1 MGSNREQ
8 QLVDKIRQLL
18 PDSKKKYT
26 WVDIEKTDKLQDL
39 AFELTSTYFG
49 DFFTTQQQAPIDRL
63 QAAACFLNFLHTIA
77 DCENDEAEA
86 DEGHYGLWLLTVSN
100 QEERLMHLNQL
111 ADCLLLFKRTMGSI
125 EILQKE
131 DAALR
136 AEAKKMSNEINFY
149 QEEIASNKE
158 QIELYKTE
166 IKKQTGIKVDT
177 MKQIE
182 KLNIDIT
189 RTQNN
194 YTTLEKTDNELDSAL
209 EALKAREKL
218 LESQLM
224 VSSLNDI
231 LCENGNYLK
240 ENAKLQSEI
249 HLMKHARQ
257 LQDDK
262 QHNVLEPAITSVKA
276 MCEQLDGLTPRAI
289 TIQNLSSNIDR
300 LTRDI
305 ESTRETTEKLRVL
318 NPIGTEDD
326 SSFTTMLT
334 NAQVELA
341 QQKENF
347 DKRTAEFERATVA
360 YELIKRS
367 VDDPNLYKDVYA
379 MEKRVETARQQHEQT
394 KNKIIQVMTEAL
406 DVLE

>member
-49 DFFTTQQQAPIDRL
+49 DFFTTQQQASIDRL

-125 EILQKE
+125 EVLQKE

-136 AEAKKMSNEINFY
+136 ADAKKMSNEINFY

-177 MKQIE
+177 LKQIE
-182 KLNIDIT
+182 KLNIDIA

-194 YTTLEKTDNELDSAL
+194 YATLEKTDNELDSTL

-240 ENAKLQSEI
+240 ENAKF
-249 HLMKHARQ
+249 AF
-257 LQDDK
+257 
-262 QHNVLEPAITSVKA
+262 
-276 MCEQLDGLTPRAI
+276 
-289 TIQNLSSNIDR
+289 R
-300 LTRDI
+300 LTVNGEI
-305 ESTRETTEKLRVL
+305 SKVES
-318 NPIGTEDD
+318 
-326 SSFTTMLT
+326 
-334 NAQVELA
+334 
-341 QQKENF
+341 
-347 DKRTAEFERATVA
+347 
-360 YELIKRS
+360 
-367 VDDPNLYKDVYA
+367 
-379 MEKRVETARQQHEQT
+379 
-394 KNKIIQVMTEAL
+394 IIQSNDANSTSKGHGNEPY
-406 DVLE
+406 

>member
-26 WVDIEKTDKLQDL
+26 WTDIEKTDKLQDL

-49 DFFTTQQQAPIDRL
+49 DFFATQQQASIDRL

-77 DCENDEAEA
+77 DCENDEAEV

-125 EILQKE
+125 EALQKE

-136 AEAKKMSNEINFY
+136 MEAQKMSNEINFY

-158 QIELYKTE
+158 QIDLYKTE

-177 MKQIE
+177 TKQIE
-182 KLNIDIT
+182 KLNNDLSRI
-189 RTQNN
+189 QNN
-194 YTTLEKTDNELDSAL
+194 YTSLEKIDNELDSTL
-209 EALKAREKL
+209 EGLKVREKL

-224 VSSLNDI
+224 VSSLNDV

-262 QHNVLEPAITSVKA
+262 QHSVLEPAITSVKT

-305 ESTRETTEKLRVL
+305 ESTKETTDKLRVL

-326 SSFTTMLT
+326 SSFTSMLT

-347 DKRTAEFERATVA
+347 DKRNVEFERTTVA

-394 KNKIIQVMTEAL
+394 KNKIIQVMADAL
-406 DVLE
+406 NVL

>member
-26 WVDIEKTDKLQDL
+26 WTDIEKTEKLQDL

-49 DFFTTQQQAPIDRL
+49 DFFSTQQQASTDRL

-77 DCENDEAEA
+77 DCENDEAEV

-100 QEERLMHLNQL
+100 PEERLMHLNQL

-125 EILQKE
+125 ESLQKE
-131 DAALR
+131 DATLR
-136 AEAKKMSNEINFY
+136 MEAQKMSNEINFY

-158 QIELYKTE
+158 QIDLYKTE
-166 IKKQTGIKVDT
+166 IKKQTAIKTDT
-177 MKQIE
+177 TKQID
-182 KLNIDIT
+182 KLNTDIS
-189 RTQNN
+189 RIQNN
-194 YTTLEKTDNELDSAL
+194 YATLEKTDNELDSTL
-209 EALKAREKL
+209 EALKVREKL

-249 HLMKHARQ
+249 HLMKQARQ

-262 QHNVLEPAITSVKA
+262 QHSVLEPAITSVKA

-326 SSFTTMLT
+326 SSFTSMLT

-347 DKRTAEFERATVA
+347 DKRTAEFERTTVA

-379 MEKRVETARQQHEQT
+379 MEKRVGTARQQHEQT
-394 KNKIIQVMTEAL
+394 KNKIIQVMADAL
-406 DVLE
+406 NVL